1 MDDKW
6 RFLIWGLLL
15 GNAIAFAGGQ
25 LLLGRKYDTFVEQ
38 EQLERAN
45 IALVQDVMANVATP
59 DPAFWNSVLADDLNY
74 RMIGSTPFS
83 GRRKG
88 KDEFLALYGEV
99 ASHLDG
105 MIPLEIDKIRASGD
119 WVFVEMHGDAVA
131 KNGKPY
137 ANTYLQVLR
146 VQDRK
151 ITDFTEYLDTQ
162 LIMDTFFT
170 EVGAPE

>member
-38 EQLERAN
+38 EQLESAN
-45 IALVQDVMANVATP
+45 IALVQDVMGNVASP

-74 RMIGSTPFS
+74 WMIGDTPFS
-83 GRRKG
+83 GRRQG
-88 KDEFLALYGEV
+88 KEDFLALYGEV
-99 ASHLDG
+99 AGHLDG

-119 WVFVEMHGDAVA
+119 WVFVEMHGEARA

-137 ANTYLQVLR
+137 ANTYLQVIR
-146 VQDRK
+146 VKNRK
-151 ITDFTEYLDTQ
+151 ITDFTEYLDTK
-162 LIMDTFFT
+162 LIMDTFFS
-170 EVGAPE
+170 EEQAE